1 MTISEN
7 ICGGDTLKRKISI
20 IIISILII
28 TMGYIV
34 FTTNFINKI
43 AYRSIAWEAISQG
56 SFYREALKDSW
67 KNSVVKVIN
76 IDKEDISIGPRS
88 WNKLNYY
95 LNKLNGGYGVAVTFR
110 IPGDNMH
117 GPNVIY
123 INPFTKQIIGIQSG
137 ID

>member
-1 MTISEN
+1 MS
-7 ICGGDTLKRKISI
+7 KKISI
-20 IIISILII
+20 FIISILITLI
-28 TMGYIV
+28 GYIV
-34 FTTNFINKI
+34 ISTNFINKI
-43 AYRSIAWEAISQG
+43 TYRSIAWKAISQG
-56 SFYREALKDSW
+56 SFYRKALKDSW
-67 KNSVVKVIN
+67 MESIVIVIN
-76 IDKEDISIGPRS
+76 IDQEDITIGPRS

-95 LNKLNGGYGVAVTFR
+95 LNKLNGGYAVSVIFR